1 MGKSG
6 GARNEKNEKLLVE
19 VAVEAEFKTFMEGLK
34 KKFGGNQLAYRVSN
48 YPEGLEFSFRI
59 AKKAGTDGDKF
70 TSSFSQK
77 GMVKEKKELT
87 EEQKKKLAEK
97 RARKLEKQR
106 LRKEKREKENQSHN
120 RRRNLLRKELG
131 SWRNRDSER
140 RRERKKTNL
149 LTLRKK
155 RPTLNLKL
163 KRRNL
168 RKII

>member
-1 MGKSG
+1 MG
-6 GARNEKNEKLLVE
+6 
-19 VAVEAEFKTFMEGLK
+19 EGLK

-106 LRKEKREKENQSHN
+106 LRKEKREKENQSPN
-120 RRRNLLRKELG
+120 IKREEKASSESDAKEKESEKDNLNEKV
-131 SWRNRDSER
+131 
-140 RRERKKTNL
+140 
-149 LTLRKK
+149 
-155 RPTLNLKL
+155 
-163 KRRNL
+163 
-168 RKII
+168 I

>member
-1 MGKSG
+1 MGADDKKKPEMKQSKGGRRGYRSKSG
-6 GARNEKNEKLLVE
+6 GARNEKNLVE

-34 KKFGGNQLAYRVSN
+34 KKFGGNQLAYRMTN

-59 AKKAGTDGDKF
+59 AKKSGTEGDKF

-77 GMVKEKKELT
+77 GMIKEKKELT

-106 LRKEKREKENQSHN
+106 LRKEKREKENQSPN
-120 RRRNLLRKELG
+120 MM
-131 SWRNRDSER
+131 
-140 RRERKKTNL
+140 
-149 LTLRKK
+149 
-155 RPTLNLKL
+155 P

-168 RKII
+168 KKII

>member
-1 MGKSG
+1 MEGLKKKFGGNQLAYRGRRGYRSKSG

-106 LRKEKREKENQSHN
+106 LRKEKREKENQSPN
-120 RRRNLLRKELG
+120 TKE
-131 SWRNRDSER
+131 E
-140 RRERKKTNL
+140 KTNSESEA
-149 LTLRKK
+149 KEK
-155 RPTLNLKL
+155 ESEKDNLNEKV
-163 KRRNL
+163 
-168 RKII
+168 IA